1 MKKHKGSCHC
11 GAVTFSFNYGEIER
25 GLRCNCSICR
35 RKGTVMSEFTL
46 SPDEINIES
55 EGDKLSLYQFDT
67 KIAKHY
73 FCNSCGI
80 YTFHETMRKPGYY
93 RINLGCLD
101 DIDTNLI
108 KVEIFDGK
116 NL

>member
-1 MKKHKGSCHC
+1 MKTYKGSCHC
-11 GAVTFSFNYGEIER
+11 GSIIFSFNYGKIEN

-35 RKGTVMSEFTL
+35 RKGAVMSEFTL
-46 SPDEINIES
+46 SPEEIDIES
-55 EGDKLSLYQFDT
+55 EDNKLSLYQFDS

-80 YTFHETMRKPGYY
+80 YPFHETMRNPGHY

-101 DIDTNLI
+101 DIDTNSL
-108 KVEIFDGK
+108 KVDVFDGK
-116 NL
+116 SL